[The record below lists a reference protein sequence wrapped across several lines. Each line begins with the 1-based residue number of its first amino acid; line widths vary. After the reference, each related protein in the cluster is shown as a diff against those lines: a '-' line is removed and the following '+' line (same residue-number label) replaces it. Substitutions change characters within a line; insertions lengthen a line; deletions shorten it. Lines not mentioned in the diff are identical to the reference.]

1 MPKRVDWTQVIPGK
15 TAAEV
20 KRQLLSINLS
30 NARNGL
36 PHVDII
42 GEANGSVVIG
52 CTSLES
58 VKAAKVQIC
67 QK

>member
-1 MPKRVDWTQVIPGK
+1 MPKQVDWTQVIPGK

-20 KRQLLSINLS
+20 RRQLLVINLA

-42 GEANGSVVIG
+42 GESKGSVVIG
-52 CTSLES
+52 CASLES
-58 VKAAKVQIC
+58 VKSAKAQIC